1 MVMEAPTRNPESVV
15 DERKV
20 AKCVSALVDD
30 HYRQGGNL
38 TADDFQRAVDR
49 RRLSADEILEV
60 YRRLEDEHG
69 IVVRQEQSDRRR
81 PRNRR
86 PAAEDAL
93 SQYLAEIGRYRLLTA
108 EEELQLARRMRAGEA
123 AASRSADDQSDA
135 VAALIADGL
144 EAKDQMILANLRLVV
159 TYAVKYQRASKLEL
173 LDLIQEGVFG
183 LTRAVE
189 KFDRTKGYKF
199 STYAVW
205 WIRQSIQR
213 AVANK
218 GRTIRI
224 PVHAFDEV
232 RRVARTRTRLAN
244 ELGRTPTPR
253 EVADHLDLE
262 PEHVQFLFDVERDAI
277 SLDQPL
283 RAGEDATLADTV
295 DAGFGSDPCDHAIQ
309 ASLED
314 YVAELLSPLSPRERQ
329 VIEMRF
335 GIGNSGDHTLEEV
348 GEIMGVTRER
358 VRQIQKKLID
368 DVLPRAA
375 TARGLHD
382 YY

>member
-1 MVMEAPTRNPESVV
+1 M

-20 AKCVSALVDD
+20 ANCVNALVDD

-38 TADDFQRAVDR
+38 TLDDFQRVVDR
-49 RRLSADEILEV
+49 RRLSADEVLEV
-60 YRRLEDEHG
+60 YQCLEDDHG
-69 IVVRQEQSDRRR
+69 IVIRREHSDRRR
-81 PRNRR
+81 PRKQR
-86 PAAEDAL
+86 ASADDTL
-93 SQYLAEIGRYRLLTA
+93 SLYLAEIARYRLLTA
-108 EEELQLARRMRAGEA
+108 DEEVQLARRMRAGEA
-123 AASRSADDQSDA
+123 AARRSPEERTDA
-135 VAALIADGL
+135 VASLIAGGL
-144 EAKDQMILANLRLVV
+144 DAKDQMILANLRLVV

-173 LDLIQEGVFG
+173 LDLIQEGAFG

-189 KFDRTKGYKF
+189 KFDHTKGYKF

-224 PVHAFDEV
+224 PVHALDEL
-232 RRVARTRTRLAN
+232 RRVARTRTRLAS

-262 PEHVQFLFDVERDAI
+262 PEHVQFLFDIDQDAI

-283 RAGEDATLADTV
+283 RAGEDATLADMV
-295 DAGFGSDPCDHAIQ
+295 DAGFGSDPCDIVVQ
-309 ASLED
+309 ASLEES
-314 YVAELLSPLSPRERQ
+314 VEELLSLLPARERQ

-335 GIGNSGDHTLEEV
+335 GIRNSGDHTLEEV
-348 GEIMGVTRER
+348 GEVMGLTRER
-358 VRQIQKKLID
+358 VRQIQKKLIK
-368 DVLPRAA
+368 DVLPPAA

-382 YY
+382 YC